1 MCFVVFPF
9 DRYSLLMRAFG
20 SGHWIRPPLTSLF
33 LWPRILCLIS
43 ADDLSVV
50 LSKRLTFVLTSGPR
64 DCLYGARFGHFPSTC
79 PAYALV
85 FFRCFVFLVHLHI
98 DDLSC
103 NDPIYDPSL
112 RFFLLARNIDDPSA
126 SNEKKVGRGEDERV
140 KGGRSQ
146 RTEITVRPI
155 AHGRFTNARQA
166 DL

>member
-1 MCFVVFPF
+1 
-9 DRYSLLMRAFG
+9 MRAFG

-140 KGGRSQ
+140 KGDDLSGRRLLFGPSPMGVS
-146 RTEITVRPI
+146 RTR
-155 AHGRFTNARQA
+155 GRRIYKFRKEES
-166 DL
+166 L